1 MPDLLDVS
9 KNDPQIPLI
18 EALRAIRREVPI
30 LLMTGYVGGA
40 IARRVGGGTRL
51 RAEEIAPRARDLA
64 ASLARVL
71 HP

>member
-1 MPDLLDVS
+1 MADS
-9 KNDPQIPLI
+9 ALI

-40 IARRVGGGTRL
+40 IARRVGEADADDVLKRPL
-51 RAEEIAPRARDLA
+51 RARDLA